1 MLFKVQKVVTSSV
14 ISLFCHIW
22 QQNKGCHYYRLHNT
36 TKVKNQHLKHVLE
49 LTFATLLISTS
60 GALGKFIDMPAPVTI
75 WWRSV
80 LAMLFLL
87 LFCKY
92 KKINLK
98 IQSKKDFGAFIFSAL
113 FMATHW
119 ITYFIALQLS
129 SVAIG
134 MLALFTFPIMTA
146 FLEPLFSKTKF
157 DYVHILLG
165 AMVLLG
171 IYILSPQLDFESD
184 SVKGILFGLFSAF
197 CYAMRILILKQY
209 VAKYN
214 GSSLML
220 FQLLIMSIVL
230 MPTLFFLDCSN
241 ISTQFPYVII
251 LALITTA
258 IGHTLFIRSLKYFKV
273 STASI
278 IGSSQPVFGIIIAFL
293 FLNEIPEI
301 NTFIG
306 GALILATVIIESL
319 RSKKG

>member
-1 MLFKVQKVVTSSV
+1 MPLLPLTQP
-14 ISLFCHIW
+14 
-22 QQNKGCHYYRLHNT
+22 
-36 TKVKNQHLKHVLE
+36 TKVKDQHLKQVLE

-75 WWRSV
+75 WWRSA
-80 LAMLFLL
+80 LGMLFLL

-92 KKINLK
+92 KNINLK
-98 IQSKKDFGAFIFSAL
+98 IQSKRDLGAFIFSAL
-113 FMATHW
+113 FMASHW

-134 MLALFTFPIMTA
+134 MLSLFTFPIMTA
-146 FLEPLFSKTKF
+146 FLEPVFTKTKF
-157 DYVHILLG
+157 DYIHLLLG

-171 IYILSPQLDFESD
+171 IYILSPALDFESD

-209 VAKYN
+209 VKQYH
-214 GSSLML
+214 GSSLMF

-230 MPTLFFLDCSN
+230 VPTLFFLDTSN

-251 LALITTA
+251 LALVTTA
-258 IGHTLFIRSLKYFKV
+258 IGHTLFIQSLKHFKV

-278 IGSSQPVFGIIIAFL
+278 IGSTQPIFGILIAFF
-293 FLNEIPEI
+293 FLNEIPTW
-301 NTFIG
+301 NTFFG
-306 GALILATVIIESL
+306 GLLILSTVVIESL
-319 RSKKG
+319 RSRKH